1 MTEREW
7 LMVRNVADIYQSEK
21 YSMAAQKVKRAQ
33 GALNILTSS
42 GRQGQRDMIYIS
54 HSGRTYS
61 KESVVALFDTAL
73 NLSASDFSFYFDHY
87 NNMPALLDA
96 INFSEG
102 FVTSSCNPEMRELGV
117 LSFKI
122 GGVRQYI
129 PNYAIPKI
137 NAGALPNISAK
148 NNKLILNN
156 KGYYCYTAKNG
167 KNYTWTVN
175 NGHVDWANSESMSE
189 AIGENS
195 SGYNYRWEMSQAS
208 NLISRLAK
216 GSGSHGFSNE
226 EQKEILAGF
235 GITEGFFT
243 IDAGAGPHHYM
254 LLDNGVI
261 VDVDEKIDFMNRT
274 DWKKQGYQ
282 TGDVFKVYGKECIV
296 DEAGYIKVSAEDV
309 FTETEIQY
317 PEKRKTHHT

>member
-1 MTEREW
+1 
-7 LMVRNVADIYQSEK
+7 MVRNVADVYQSEQ
-21 YSMAAQKVKRAQ
+21 YSIAAQKVKRAQ
-33 GALNILTSS
+33 GALHILSNS
-42 GRQGQRDMIYIS
+42 GNQGKRDVLHIS
-54 HSGRTYS
+54 YSERAYS
-61 KESVVALFDTAL
+61 KESVVALYDTAL

-96 INFSEG
+96 INFSED
-102 FVTSSCNPEMRELGV
+102 FVMGSCNPEMRELGV

-137 NAGALPNISAK
+137 NAGTLPNISAK

-175 NGHVDWANSESMSE
+175 NGHVDWAKSESMSE
-189 AIGENS
+189 AIGENR
-195 SGYNYRWEMSQAS
+195 SGYNYRWEMHQAG

-216 GSGSHGFSNE
+216 GSGSYGFSNE
-226 EQKEILAGF
+226 EQKEILSRF
-235 GITEGFFT
+235 GITEGHFT
-243 IDAGAGPHHYM
+243 IEAGAGTHHYM
-254 LLDNGVI
+254 LLENGVI
-261 VDVDEKIDFMNRT
+261 VDVDKKIDFMNRT

-282 TGDVFKVYGKECIV
+282 TGDVINVYGKECVI
-296 DEAGYIKVSAEDV
+296 DDDGHIQVSAEDE
-309 FTETEIQY
+309 FTDTEIQY
-317 PEKRKTHHT
+317 PKKNVI

>member
-1 MTEREW
+1 MTERESG
-7 LMVRNVADIYQSEK
+7 MVRNVADIYQSEQ

-33 GALNILTSS
+33 GALNILSNS
-42 GRQGQRDMIYIS
+42 GRQGKRDMLHIS
-54 HSGRTYS
+54 YSERTYS

-73 NLSASDFSFYFDHY
+73 NLSASDFSFYFEHY

-102 FVTSSCNPEMRELGV
+102 FVMGSCNPEMRELGV

-137 NAGALPNISAK
+137 NAEALPNISAK

-175 NGHVDWANSESMSE
+175 NGHVGWANSERMSE
-189 AIGENS
+189 AIGENR
-195 SGYNYRWEMSQAS
+195 SGYNYRWEMHQAS

-216 GSGSHGFSNE
+216 GSGTYGFSNE

-235 GITEGFFT
+235 GITEGHFT
-243 IDAGAGPHHYM
+243 IEAGAGTRHYM
-254 LLDNGVI
+254 LLENGVI
-261 VDVDEKIDFMNRT
+261 VDVDKKIDFMNRT

-282 TGDVFKVYGKECIV
+282 TGDVINVYGKECIV
-296 DEAGYIKVSAEDV
+296 DEAGHIKVSAEDE

-317 PEKRKTHHT
+317 PQRRFV